1 MLFLNNKFCFIEDL
15 GPLFIVL
22 ALIGLELGVAISQ
35 AISQAHDAKKTRLKR
50 V

>member
-1 MLFLNNKFCFIEDL
+1 MLFLNNKFCFTEDL

-35 AISQAHDAKKTRLKR
+35 AHAQIVFITE
-50 V
+50 